1 MVNAKYLH
9 SSAGGSYNIECEIIE
24 KRKYDIEKDGLIVDK
39 VMMRE
44 FKMLPHNFE
53 KTGYVIRYF
62 DSYIDEEVMKWVE
75 EDLVEIKDEK
85 RK

>member
-1 MVNAKYLH
+1 MVKYLH
-9 SSAGGSYNIECEIIE
+9 SSPAGSYNIECEIIE
-24 KRKYDIEKDGLIVDK
+24 KRKYDIEKDGGVVDK
-39 VMMRE
+39 AMMRE
-44 FKMLPHNFE
+44 FKMLPHNFG
-53 KTGYVIRYF
+53 KIGYVIRYF